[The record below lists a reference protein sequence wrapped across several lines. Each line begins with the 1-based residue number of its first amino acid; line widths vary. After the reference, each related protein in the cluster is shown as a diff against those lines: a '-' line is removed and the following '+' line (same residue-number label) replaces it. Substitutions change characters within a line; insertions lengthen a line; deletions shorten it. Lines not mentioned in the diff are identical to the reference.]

1 MTAAVHIFA
10 FDALIA
16 NDGRCTDNPNVLVRG
31 DELFVID
38 HEAAFSFLYLIAG
51 KNPTWE
57 VRRRRPLRQHVF
69 FYQLRKQQID
79 LSLFTARLAA
89 LGDDELG
96 RTFERCR

>member
-1 MTAAVHIFA
+1 MSKSLP
-10 FDALIA
+10 ALKTPSS
-16 NDGRCTDNPNVLVRG
+16 RKSLHRQPNVLVRG

-69 FYQLRKQQID
+69 FYRLRKQHID